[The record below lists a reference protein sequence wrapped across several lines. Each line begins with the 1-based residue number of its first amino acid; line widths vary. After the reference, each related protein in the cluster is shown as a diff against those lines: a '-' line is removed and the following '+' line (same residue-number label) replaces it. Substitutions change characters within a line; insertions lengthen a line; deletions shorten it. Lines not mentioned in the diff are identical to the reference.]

1 MSRPPGGPVGWYDE
15 RLHTDF
21 TKKGYAQRFEVARH
35 LVRTQTP
42 FQSMDI
48 FETRHFGRVL
58 ALDGII
64 QTTEADE
71 FVYHEMMVHVALFAH
86 GRPRDVLIIGAGD
99 GGILREVLRH
109 KSVRNAVMVEIDGD
123 VVRACARHMPAL
135 NGGAFKN
142 PRGTVI
148 IGDGID
154 YVRQAKS
161 KSFDAILVDS
171 TDPIGPGEVLFTD
184 DFYRHC
190 RRILK
195 PRGVLVTQNGV
206 PFFQPEEVT
215 TTRRRLG
222 AIFQD
227 TAFYYLVVPTYIG
240 GMMTLAWAAD
250 TPQLR
255 RTPLSVLERRFKTA
269 RIKTRYY
276 TPAIHKNAFDLPPFI
291 AELAERAGKA
301 GRAAKAGKAA
311 KVGKAKKR
319 R

>member
-1 MSRPPGGPVGWYDE
+1 MSRRPSGGTRKPVGWYDE
-15 RLHTDF
+15 LLHTHF

-35 LVRTQTP
+35 LVRTRTP

-71 FVYHEMMVHVALFAH
+71 FVYHEMMVHVPLFAH
-86 GRPRDVLIIGAGD
+86 GAPKTVLIIGAGD

-109 KSVRNAVMVEIDGD
+109 ASVRRAVMVEIDGD
-123 VVRACARHMPAL
+123 VVRECARHMPAL

-142 PRGTVI
+142 PRGQVI

-154 YVRQAKS
+154 YVRKAPN

-190 RRILK
+190 KRILR
-195 PRGVLVTQNGV
+195 PNGVLVTQNGV
-206 PFFQPEEVT
+206 PFFQPDEVT
-215 TTRRRLG
+215 TTKRRLG
-222 AIFQD
+222 AIFKD
-227 TAFYYLVVPTYIG
+227 MTFYSLVVPTYIG
-240 GMMTLAWAAD
+240 GMMTLAWASDSAALRK
-250 TPQLR
+250 TP
-255 RTPLSVLERRFKTA
+255 PAVLEKRFKA
-269 RIKTRYY
+269 AKMKTRYY

-291 AELAERAGKA
+291 AELAEKAPRA
-301 GRAAKAGKAA
+301 
-311 KVGKAKKR
+311 KAKKR

>member
-1 MSRPPGGPVGWYDE
+1 MSRPPRGPVGWYDE

-21 TKKGYAQRFEVARH
+21 TKKGYAQRFEVARS
-35 LVRTQTP
+35 LVRAQTP

-71 FVYHEMMVHVALFAH
+71 FIYHEMMVHVPLFAH
-86 GRPRDVLIIGAGD
+86 GAPRDVLIIGAGD
-99 GGILREVLRH
+99 GGILRETLRH
-109 KSVRNAVMVEIDGD
+109 RTVRRAVMVEIDGD
-123 VVRACARHMPAL
+123 VVRECARHMPSL

-142 PRGTVI
+142 PRGQVI

-154 YVRQAKS
+154 YVRKAS
-161 KSFDAILVDS
+161 DKSFDAVLVDS

-190 RRILK
+190 KRILR

-206 PFFQPEEVT
+206 PFFQPDEVT
-215 TTRRRLG
+215 TTKRRLG
-222 AIFQD
+222 AIFKD
-227 TAFYYLVVPTYIG
+227 MTFYTLVVPTYIG
-240 GMMTLAWAAD
+240 GMMTLAWATDSA
-250 TPQLR
+250 PLR
-255 RTPLSVLERRFKTA
+255 RTPLAVLERRFKA
-269 RIKTRYY
+269 AKIKTRYY

-291 AELAERAGKA
+291 AELAE
-301 GRAAKAGKAA
+301 KAGKGKKA
-311 KVGKAKKR
+311 GKAKKR